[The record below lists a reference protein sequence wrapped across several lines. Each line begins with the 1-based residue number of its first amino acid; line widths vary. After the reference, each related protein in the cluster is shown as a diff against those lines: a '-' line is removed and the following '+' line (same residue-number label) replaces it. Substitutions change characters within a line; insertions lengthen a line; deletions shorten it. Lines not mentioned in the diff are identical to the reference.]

1 MGLWKGLNQRMLM
14 VGTLTAFQW
23 FIYDKVKT
31 AFGLESSGGIKSSK
45 PSDVDEK
52 EEEIDEYIS

>member
-1 MGLWKGLNQRMLM
+1 MLM

-31 AFGLESSGGIKSSK
+31 VFGLGSSGGIKSSK
-45 PSDVDEK
+45 PSDVDEE

>member
-1 MGLWKGLNQRMLM
+1 M

-31 AFGLESSGGIKSSK
+31 VFGLGSSGGIKSSK
-45 PSDVDEK
+45 QTS
-52 EEEIDEYIS
+52 EEDNDLENDEYMS